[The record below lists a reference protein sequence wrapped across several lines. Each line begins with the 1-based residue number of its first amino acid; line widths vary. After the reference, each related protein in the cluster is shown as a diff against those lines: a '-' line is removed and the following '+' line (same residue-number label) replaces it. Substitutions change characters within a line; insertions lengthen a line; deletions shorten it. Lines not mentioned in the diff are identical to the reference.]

1 MARILITSAIPY
13 INGIKHLGNLVGS
26 QLPADLY
33 ARFMRARGHDV
44 MFICATDEHG
54 TPAELAAAKAG
65 KPVDEFCAE
74 MHKVQSGI
82 ADGFRL
88 SFDHFGRSSSPQNR
102 ALTQHFAGRLNRAG
116 LIEEVSEKQVYSNT
130 DGRFLPDRYI
140 EGTCPNCG
148 YDKARGDQCE
158 NCTKQLD
165 PTDLIDPRS
174 AISGSTDLEVRET
187 KHLYLKQSD
196 LKDQLSDWIDSK
208 SDWPILTTS
217 IAKKWLHDGDG
228 LQDRG
233 ITRDLNWG
241 VPVKDGEK
249 DWPGMEGKVFYV
261 WFDAP
266 IEYIAATHEW
276 ADASGGDWQSWWRT
290 DKGADTVRY
299 VQFMGKDNVPFHT
312 LSFPATIIGANS
324 LNDGEQWKLVD
335 YIKSFN
341 YLNYDG
347 GQFSTSQG
355 RGIFQDQA
363 LEILP
368 ADYWRWWLLSHA
380 PESSDSEFT
389 WENFQSGVNKD
400 LADVLGNFV
409 SRVTKFCR
417 SKFGEAVPDAGA
429 FGDAEHALITDLTA
443 RVRAYEGYMEAME
456 VRKSAAELR
465 AIWVAGNEY
474 LQTVAPWSTIKENP
488 DMAAAQIRLALN
500 LIRLYAILSAP
511 FIPDASKSMLASMKT
526 TDDAWPDDV
535 AAALSTL
542 PPGHVFEVPD
552 VLFAKISDED
562 REDWQARFAGTRDAA
577 Q

>member
-1 MARILITSAIPY
+1 MARHLITSAIPY
-13 INGIKHLGNLVGS
+13 INGIKHLGNLIGS

-33 ARFMRARGHDV
+33 ARYLRQRGHEV
-44 MFICATDEHG
+44 LFLCATDEHG

-65 KPVDEFCAE
+65 KPVADYCAE
-74 MHKVQSGI
+74 MHIVQADI
-82 ADGFRL
+82 ARGFRL
-88 SFDHFGRSSSPQNR
+88 SFDHFGRSSSPQNH
-102 ALTQHFAGRLNRAG
+102 ALTQHFAGRLADQD
-116 LIEEVSEKQVYSNT
+116 LIREVSEKQVYSNA

-165 PTDLIDPRS
+165 PTDLIEPRS

-187 KHLYLKQSD
+187 KHLYLKQSGMRG
-196 LKDQLSDWIDSK
+196 QLNDWIDSK
-208 SDWPILTTS
+208 ADWPILTTS
-217 IAKKWLHDGDG
+217 IARKWLNDGDG
-228 LQDRG
+228 LRDRG
-233 ITRDLNWG
+233 ITRDLDWG
-241 VPVKDGEK
+241 IPVRKGTE

-266 IEYIAATHEW
+266 IEYIACAGEW
-276 ADASGGDWQSWWRT
+276 AQANDLTDSDWQRWWRT
-290 DKGADTVRY
+290 DMGADDVRY
-299 VQFMGKDNVPFHT
+299 TQFMGKDNVPFHT
-312 LSFPATIIGANS
+312 LSFPATILGS
-324 LNDGEQWKLVD
+324 GEPWKLVD

-355 RGIFQDQA
+355 RGVFMDQA
-363 LEILP
+363 LDILP

-389 WENFQSGVNKD
+389 WENFQSATNKD

-417 SKFGEAVPDAGA
+417 SKFDETVPESGTFGPEETTLIETLTTRIRVYEA
-429 FGDAEHALITDLTA
+429 H
-443 RVRAYEGYMEAME
+443 MEAME

-474 LQTVAPWSTIKENP
+474 LQTVAPWSTFKTDP
-488 DMAAAQIRLALN
+488 HRAAAQIRLALN
-500 LIRLYAILSAP
+500 LIRVYAVLSAP
-511 FIPDASKSMLASMKT
+511 FIPDAAAAMLAGMQ
-526 TDDAWPDDV
+526 TDDDSWPDDV
-535 AAALSTL
+535 PAALEAL
-542 PPGHVFEVPD
+542 KPGHAFTVPE
-552 VLFAKISDED
+552 VLFAKITDEQLG
-562 REDWQARFAGTRDAA
+562 EWQARFSGTRD
-577 Q
+577 

>member
-26 QLPADLY
+26 QLPADLF
-33 ARFMRARGHDV
+33 ARYNRARGHEV
-44 MFICATDEHG
+44 LFLCATDEHG

-65 KPVDEFCAE
+65 KPVAEFCAE
-74 MHKVQSGI
+74 MWQVQKDLS
-82 ADGFRL
+82 DGFRL
-88 SFDHFGRSSSPQNR
+88 SFDKFGRSSSPQNR
-102 ALTQHFAGRLNRAG
+102 KLTQHFAGKLAEAG
-116 LIEEVSEKQVYSNT
+116 LIEEVTEKQVYSNA

-165 PTDLIDPRS
+165 PTDLIEPRS

-187 KHLYLKQSD
+187 KHLYLKQRSMRD
-196 LKDQLSDWIDSK
+196 KLQDWIDSK
-208 SDWPILTTS
+208 TDWPVLTTS
-217 IAKKWLHDGDG
+217 IAKKWLNDGDG

-233 ITRDLNWG
+233 ITRDLDWG
-241 VPVKDGEK
+241 IPVKKGTE

-266 IEYIAATHEW
+266 IEYIACAGEW
-276 ADASGGDWQSWWRT
+276 AEETGGDWERWWRT
-290 DKGADTVRY
+290 DKGADDVRY

-312 LSFPATIIGANS
+312 LSFPATIIGS
-324 LNDGEQWKLVD
+324 GEPWKLVD

-355 RGIFQDQA
+355 RGVFMDQA

-380 PESSDSEFT
+380 PENSDSEFT
-389 WENFQSGVNKD
+389 WENFQASVNKD

-417 SKFGEAVPDAGA
+417 SKFGEEVPSG
-429 FGDAEHALITDLTA
+429 GDWGDEERALIAKLA
-443 RVRAYEGYMEAME
+443 EGLGRYEAAMDAIE
-456 VRKSAAELR
+456 VRKAAGELR
-465 AIWVAGNEY
+465 ALWVLGNEY
-474 LQTVAPWSTIKENP
+474 LQSAAPWSVFKE
-488 DMAAAQIRLALN
+488 DADRAAAQIRLALN
-500 LIRLYAILSAP
+500 LIRVYAVLSAP
-511 FIPDASKSMLASMKT
+511 FIPDAAARMLSAMNT
-526 TDDAWPDDV
+526 LDMEWPGDME
-535 AAALSTL
+535 AALTAL
-542 PPGHVFEVPD
+542 PGGHGFTVPD
-552 VLFAKISDED
+552 VLFAKIGDEE
-562 REDWQARFAGTRDAA
+562 REDWQARFSGTRD
-577 Q
+577 

>member
-33 ARFMRARGHDV
+33 ARYQRGRGNEV
-44 MFICATDEHG
+44 MFLCATDEHG

-65 KPVDEFCAE
+65 KPVAEYCAE
-74 MHKVQSGI
+74 MWAIQAEI
-82 ADGFRL
+82 AKGFRL
-88 SFDHFGRSSSPQNR
+88 SFDHFGRSSSKQNHK
-102 ALTQHFAGRLNRAG
+102 LTQHLAGKLYEAG
-116 LIEEVSEKQVYSNT
+116 LIREVDDQQMYSKA
-130 DGRFLPDRYI
+130 DGRFLPDRYV

-148 YDKARGDQCE
+148 FESARGDQCD

-165 PTDLIDPRS
+165 PVDLINPHS
-174 AISGSTDLEVRET
+174 TISGSTDLEMRPT
-187 KHLYLKQSD
+187 KHLFLRQSAM
-196 LKDQLSDWIDSK
+196 KDQLEAWIDSK
-208 SDWPILTTS
+208 TDWPVLTTS
-217 IAKKWLHDGDG
+217 IAKKWLNDGDG

-233 ITRDLNWG
+233 ITRDLDWG
-241 VPVKDGEK
+241 IPVKRGDE

-266 IEYIAATHEW
+266 VEYIACAAEW
-276 ADASGGDWQSWWRT
+276 AEANGKSEADWERWWRT
-290 DKGADTVRY
+290 DKGADDVRY

-312 LSFPATIIGANS
+312 LSFPATILGS
-324 LNDGEQWKLVD
+324 GEPWKLVD

-347 GQFSTSQG
+347 GQFSTSRG
-355 RGIFQDQA
+355 RGVFMDQA

-389 WENFQSGVNKD
+389 WENFQQSVNKD

-417 SKFGEAVPDAGA
+417 SKFGEVVPEG
-429 FGDAEHALITDLTA
+429 GDYGDQEFALVAELEEKLE
-443 RVRAYEGYMEAME
+443 AYEAHMEAME
-456 VRKSAAELR
+456 IRKAAAELR

-474 LQTVAPWSTIKENP
+474 LQAAAPWAAFKEDP
-488 DMAAAQIRLALN
+488 DRAAAIVRLSLN
-500 LIRLYAILSAP
+500 LIRLYAVLSEP
-511 FIPDASKSMLASMKT
+511 FIPDASATMLAAMNA
-526 TDDAWPDDV
+526 DGAGWPDSVGD
-535 AAALSTL
+535 ALAVL
-542 PPGHVFEVPD
+542 EPGHGFSVPD

-562 REDWQARFAGTRDAA
+562 RESWQERFAGTRT
-577 Q
+577 

>member
-33 ARFMRARGHDV
+33 ARYQRGRGNEV
-44 MFICATDEHG
+44 MFLCATDEHG

-65 KPVDEFCAE
+65 KPVAEYCAE
-74 MHKVQSGI
+74 MWAVQADI
-82 ADGFRL
+82 AKGFRL
-88 SFDHFGRSSSPQNR
+88 SFDHFGRSSSPQNH
-102 ALTQHFAGRLNRAG
+102 ALTQHFAGRLADAG
-116 LIEEVSEKQVYSNT
+116 LIREVTENQMYSKA

-148 YDKARGDQCE
+148 FDSARGDQCD

-165 PTDLIDPRS
+165 PVDLINPHS
-174 AISGSTDLEVRET
+174 TISGSTDLEMRET
-187 KHLYLKQSD
+187 KHLFLRQSQMRD
-196 LKDQLSDWIDSK
+196 HLQDWIDSK
-208 SDWPILTTS
+208 ADWPVLTTS
-217 IAKKWLHDGDG
+217 IAKKWLNDGDG

-233 ITRDLNWG
+233 ITRDLDWG
-241 VPVKDGEK
+241 IPVKRGDQ

-266 IEYIAATHEW
+266 IEYIACAAEW
-276 ADASGGDWQSWWRT
+276 AEANGKTDADWERWWRT
-290 DKGADTVRY
+290 DKGAADVRY

-312 LSFPATIIGANS
+312 LSFPATILGS
-324 LNDGEQWKLVD
+324 GEPWKLVD

-347 GQFSTSQG
+347 GQFSTSRG
-355 RGIFQDQA
+355 RGVFMDQA

-389 WENFQSGVNKD
+389 WENFQQSVNKD

-417 SKFGEAVPDAGA
+417 SKFGEVVPEG
-429 FGDAEHALITDLTA
+429 GDYGDQEFALVAELEEKLE
-443 RVRAYEGYMEAME
+443 AYEAHMEAME
-456 VRKSAAELR
+456 VRKAAAELR

-474 LQTVAPWSTIKENP
+474 LQAAAPWSAFKEDP
-488 DMAAAQIRLALN
+488 DRAAAIVRLSLN
-500 LIRLYAILSAP
+500 LIRLYAVLSEP
-511 FIPDASKSMLASMKT
+511 FIPDASATML
-526 TDDAWPDDV
+526 DAMGATGAGWPDSVGD
-535 AAALSTL
+535 ALATL
-542 PPGHVFEVPD
+542 EAGHGFTVPD

-562 REDWQARFAGTRDAA
+562 REAWQERFAGVRT
-577 Q
+577 

>member
-1 MARILITSAIPY
+1 MERILITSAIPY

-33 ARFMRARGHDV
+33 ARYMRARGHEV
-44 MFICATDEHG
+44 LFLCATDEHG

-65 KPVDEFCAE
+65 QPVEEFCAQ
-74 MHKVQSGI
+74 MHQVQ
-82 ADGFRL
+82 ARLAEGFRL
-88 SFDHFGRSSSPQNR
+88 SFDHFGRSSSAENR
-102 ALTQHFAGRLNRAG
+102 ALTQHFAGRLAEAG
-116 LIEEVSEKQVYSNT
+116 LIEERSERQVYSNA

-187 KHLYLKQSD
+187 KHLYLRQSL
-196 LKDQLSDWIDSK
+196 LKDDLDAWIDRQ

-241 VPVKDGEK
+241 VPVKKGDQ

-266 IEYIAATHEW
+266 IEYIASANEW
-276 ADASGGDWQSWWRT
+276 TNARGADDSEWERWWRT
-290 DKGADTVRY
+290 DKGAGDVRY

-312 LSFPATIIGANS
+312 LSFPATIMGS
-324 LNDGEQWKLVD
+324 REPWKLVD

-363 LEILP
+363 LDLLP

-380 PESSDSEFT
+380 PENSDSEFT
-389 WENFQSGVNKD
+389 WENFQAGVNKD

-409 SRVTKFCR
+409 SRVTKFAR
-417 SKFGEAVPDAGA
+417 SKFGEVVPAGGT
-429 FGDAEHALITDLTA
+429 FGPAETALIAELQS
-443 RVRAYEGYMEAME
+443 RLRAYEGHMLAMDI
-456 VRKSAAELR
+456 RKSAAELR
-465 AIWVAGNEY
+465 AIWVSGNEY
-474 LQTVAPWSTIKENP
+474 LQSAAPWSVFKTDP
-488 DMAAAQIRLALN
+488 DQAAAIVRLSLN
-500 LIRLYAILSAP
+500 LIRFYAVLSAP
-511 FIPDASKSMLASMKT
+511 FIPDAAARLFSAMNTL
-526 TDDAWPDDV
+526 DVAWPSDV
-535 AAALSTL
+535 ASALAALEA
-542 PPGHVFEVPD
+542 GHEFSVPE

-562 REDWQARFAGTRDAA
+562 REDWQARFSGTRD
-577 Q
+577 